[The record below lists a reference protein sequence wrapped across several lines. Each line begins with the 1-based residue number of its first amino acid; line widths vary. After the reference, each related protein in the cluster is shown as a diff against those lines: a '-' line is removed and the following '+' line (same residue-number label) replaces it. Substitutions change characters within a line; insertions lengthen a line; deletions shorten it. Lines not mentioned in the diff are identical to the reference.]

1 MTEGIPAETTIDWAA
16 VDLPDAWPDRLDW
29 SRPGTPWRLL
39 RHVLGR
45 SRARV
50 ELPPGLPGAERISRY
65 VLQEFHN
72 LPNGNYSKHISAGY
86 ARWFDRVMLGSMA
99 TGRARLAGVLAA
111 AGASRVADLG
121 CGGGHMAAA
130 LKAAGI
136 PEVIGLDPS
145 PYLLQC
151 AARSHPGISW
161 RQGMAEDTGL
171 PDASLDGVALCFL
184 LHEVPPR
191 YLVQVLAELRR
202 IVRPGGRLVVLEPSP
217 VQWQQSAWQVWRGH
231 GWAGLYFKLLALRV
245 FEPFV
250 DAWHRQPFAALL
262 AEHGF
267 RVECDE
273 SGCPFRFVHA
283 VRDDAAVTG
292 SLPN

>member
-1 MTEGIPAETTIDWAA
+1 MTEGTSADSTIDWAA
-16 VDLPDAWPDRLDW
+16 VELPDAWPDRLDW
-29 SRPGTPWRLL
+29 SRPGTPWRLV

-45 SRARV
+45 ARGRV

-99 TGRARLAGVLAA
+99 RGRARVAGVLAA
-111 AGASRVADLG
+111 AGARRVIDLG
-121 CGGGHMAAA
+121 CGAGHMAGA

-136 PEVIGLDPS
+136 PAVIGLDPS

-151 AARSHPGISW
+151 AARTYPGIDW
-161 RQGMAEDTGL
+161 RQGMAEHTGL
-171 PDASLDGVALCFL
+171 ADASVDGAAVCFL

-191 YLVQVLAELRR
+191 YLVQVLAELQR
-202 IVRPGGRLVVLEPSP
+202 IVRPGGRLVMLEPSP
-217 VQWQQSAWQVWRGH
+217 VQWQQSAWQVWRAH
-231 GWAGLYFKLLALRV
+231 GLVGLYYKLLALRV

-250 DAWHRQPFAALL
+250 DAWHRQPFPALL
-262 AEHGF
+262 AQHGF
-267 RVECDE
+267 RVEHDE
-273 SGCPFRFVHA
+273 RGCPFRFLQA
-283 VRDDAAVTG
+283 VRDDAALAGAT
-292 SLPN
+292 S